1 MYRTIFFIAL
11 LLQALAGGASAAAW
25 DKSLDVSLG
34 ASSNLTRIY
43 VDGQLK
49 EKRSSSLDLH
59 LDGSL
64 NRNGADASWKN
75 SLKIDYSGS
84 RTSDRTNPYNAPKWT
99 ENSDQL
105 IADSVYRRHAGF
117 FADPYGGL
125 NVQTAVFDSHFPGEW
140 EAFRPLQLRESA
152 GLSLPITTGA
162 GNEFT
167 FRLGYFYQ
175 HYVNR
180 GGADRDPSHG
190 VETVLEF
197 DGNLAKNIA
206 LKSKAGLY
214 TGLAETDDMDNPI
227 SQSRKNVL
235 EWDNRMVISLTK
247 LLSIN
252 IILNIDN
259 RDISSDEI
267 SYEIDHRTELAV
279 DWKVF

>member
-1 MYRTIFFIAL
+1 
-11 LLQALAGGASAAAW
+11 
-25 DKSLDVSLG
+25 
-34 ASSNLTRIY
+34 
-43 VDGQLK
+43 
-49 EKRSSSLDLH
+49 
-59 LDGSL
+59 
-64 NRNGADASWKN
+64 
-75 SLKIDYSGS
+75 
-84 RTSDRTNPYNAPKWT
+84 
-99 ENSDQL
+99 
-105 IADSVYRRHAGF
+105 
-117 FADPYGGL
+117 
-125 NVQTAVFDSHFPGEW
+125 
-140 EAFRPLQLRESA
+140 
-152 GLSLPITTGA
+152 
-162 GNEFT
+162 
-167 FRLGYFYQ
+167 
-175 HYVNR
+175 
-180 GGADRDPSHG
+180 
-190 VETVLEF
+190 VLEF